1 MKITKAIIP
10 AAGRGTRFLP
20 QTKAI
25 PKEMLPIIDKPIIQI
40 AVEELVAA
48 CITDIIIVTGPYKRS
63 IEDHFDRNTE
73 LETALIEKGKPELA
87 KQIEDIGEM
96 ANFIY
101 LRQKGSPKGNARPV
115 LNAAHLLGDEPF
127 FVYFPD
133 DFFSCEGATSAQQ
146 MITSL
151 EAYGS
156 PAPVLS
162 LVNVPKQDAV
172 KYGVIDPGTQINDN
186 TYTVKDII
194 EKPTVD
200 QAPSTLAS
208 VNGYILTPEVI
219 PYLEA
224 LEPDAK
230 GEISIAA
237 GLQQYA
243 KDHAVIGSVIDGTFL
258 DCGNK
263 AGYLEAIMH
272 AANRDLELQATFNC

>member
-1 MKITKAIIP
+1 M
-10 AAGRGTRFLP
+10 
-20 QTKAI
+20 

-48 CITDIIIVTGPYKRS
+48 GVTDIIIVTGSQKRA
-63 IEDHFDRNTE
+63 IEDHFDRDME
-73 LETALIEKGKPELA
+73 LEALLHEKGKSEAA
-87 KQIEDIGEM
+87 KQIQEIAEL
-96 ANFIY
+96 ANFVY
-101 LRQKGSPKGNARPV
+101 LRQKGTPKGNARPV

-133 DFFSCEGATSAQQ
+133 DFFSCKGTTSAQQ

-162 LVNVPKQDAV
+162 LVDVSKEEV
-172 KYGVIDPGTQINDN
+172 TKYGVIDPGAQVNDN
-186 TYTVKDII
+186 TYTVNNII
-194 EKPTVD
+194 EKPAVD
-200 QAPSTLAS
+200 EAPSTLAS

-219 PYLEA
+219 PYLEN

-272 AANRDLELQATFNC
+272 AAKRDKDLQPIINC

>member
-1 MKITKAIIP
+1 MNITKAIIP

-20 QTKAI
+20 QTKAM

-48 CITDIIIVTGPYKRS
+48 GVTDIIIVTGSQKRA
-63 IEDHFDRNTE
+63 IEDHFDRDME
-73 LETALIEKGKPELA
+73 LEALLHEKGKSEAA
-87 KQIEDIGEM
+87 KQIQEIGEL
-96 ANFIY
+96 ANFVY
-101 LRQKGSPKGNARPV
+101 LRQKGTPKGNARPV

-133 DFFSCEGATSAQQ
+133 DFFSCKGTTSAQQ

-162 LVNVPKQDAV
+162 LVDVSKEEV
-172 KYGVIDPGTQINDN
+172 TKYGVIDPGAQVNDN
-186 TYTVKDII
+186 TYTVNNII
-194 EKPTVD
+194 EKPAVD
-200 QAPSTLAS
+200 EAPSTLAS

-219 PYLEA
+219 PYLEN

-272 AANRDLELQATFNC
+272 AAKRDKDLQPIINC